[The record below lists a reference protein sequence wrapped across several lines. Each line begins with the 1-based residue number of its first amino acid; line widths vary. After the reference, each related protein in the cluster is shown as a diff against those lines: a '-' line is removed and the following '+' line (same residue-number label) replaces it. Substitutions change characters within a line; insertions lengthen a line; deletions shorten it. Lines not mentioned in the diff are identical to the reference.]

1 MRRIAGFSSFN
12 VHYEMFG
19 YIIHYCKERQYEL
32 TIYCDFRYESGF
44 MEYYNQTFQYPL
56 LKFENLWGDF
66 EHAINHYDA
75 IVLFTDDDPEYN
87 VYESR
92 ILNRTLLIEH
102 CIFRRRN
109 DIPIALSTRP
119 FDFSLLEEAKTLS
132 KIKNFNER
140 SGPYWALPTYP
151 LLQPHQKTRLSNLT
165 RQTTVCILG
174 GFAEYNIDLIHRLQP
189 LENTDPIIKIYA
201 VSRHMELNKFDQL
214 DRTRFEVEIHKN
226 IPVQELMVLLKKT
239 DFMLTDISR
248 DNEYNTE
255 KILMSGCIPMSFS
268 LLIPLIISKQ
278 TNKYYQFQNVI
289 EFDKQLHS
297 PIPLQMIDPHKI
309 HSECCQMVAK
319 NMHTLDILFDKLMT
333 TSVSS

>member
-19 YIIHYCKERQYEL
+19 YIIHYCKERQYSL

-44 MEYYNQTFQYPL
+44 IDYYNQIFQYPL
-56 LKFENLWGDF
+56 LKFENLWADF
-66 EHAINHYDA
+66 EYAINHFDA

-87 VYESR
+87 VYDSK

-119 FDFSLLEEAKTLS
+119 YDFSLIEEAKTLS
-132 KIKNFNER
+132 RVKNFTEP
-140 SGPYWALPTYP
+140 SGQYWALPTYP
-151 LLQPHQKTRLSNLT
+151 LIQPNQKTRLANLP
-165 RQTTVCILG
+165 RQTAICILG
-174 GFAEYNIDLIHRLQP
+174 GFAEYNIDLLHRLQP
-189 LENTDPIIKIYA
+189 LVNTDPKIKIYA

-214 DRTRFEVEIHKN
+214 NRDRFELEIHKN
-226 IPVQELMVLLKKT
+226 IPIQDLMEILKKS
-239 DFMLTDISR
+239 DFIISDISR

-255 KILMSGCIPMSFS
+255 KILMSGCIPMAFS

-278 TNKYYQFQNVI
+278 TNHYYQFQNVI
-289 EFDKQLHS
+289 EFDKYSHN
-297 PIPLQMIDPHKI
+297 PISLQPIEPQKI
-309 HSECCQMVAK
+309 YDECCQMVEK
-319 NMHTLDILFDKLMT
+319 NMNTLDMLFEKLFT
-333 TSVSS
+333 ATH